1 MQLTLADI
9 KARIAR
15 LDRLVRGLA
24 RDVAMQRDDP
34 EDVLLF
40 GERKQYLSAIQTALT
55 GADDARAVLTKVVQR
70 MERG

>member
-1 MQLTLADI
+1 VQLTLTDI

-24 RDVAMQRDDP
+24 REVALQRDDP

-40 GERKQYLSAIQTALT
+40 GERKQYLCAIQATM
-55 GADDARAVLTKVVQR
+55 GARSRRVWCWP
-70 MERG
+70 GW